1 MLSGMAEK
9 FKMGLHYHIYIYVYI
24 YFIYIDITFHGD
36 ARHATTTGA

>member
-36 ARHATTTGA
+36 ARQATTTSV

>member
-36 ARHATTTGA
+36 ARQATTPSV